1 MNDLYPLELS
11 LWQVPQIHPT
21 YNYDYISNIIAN
33 GLIQDFFVPGLAA
46 QNPILPQVDTF
57 NQNVGILQTA
67 TNGIDKILQY
77 VDTIKE
83 LNPNDTDLIQSLSND
98 INDTIKN
105 TTFDNI
111 PVFKDTIQLDNQKI
125 DLSIPTFDDANTTD
139 IEEYEKLLKEKKED
153 FYNILNNISIE
164 SPISQDNKINFNPD
178 NMETFES
185 IVNSGNLLNAY
196 DLSVINPFNA
206 FELLFY

>member
-11 LWQVPQIHPT
+11 LWQIPQIHPT

-33 GLIQDFFVPGLAA
+33 GLIQDFFAPGIAA
-46 QNPILPQVDTF
+46 QNPILPQIDTF
-57 NQNVGILQTA
+57 NQNIGILQTA

-77 VDTIKE
+77 VDIIKE
-83 LNPNDTDLIQSLSND
+83 LNPNDTDLIQSLSDD

-105 TTFDNI
+105 TTFNDI

-125 DLSIPTFDDANTTD
+125 DLSIPTFDANTMD
-139 IEEYEKLLKEKKED
+139 IEEYEKLLKEKKES
-153 FYNILNNISIE
+153 FYDILNDISIQ
-164 SPISQDNKINFNPD
+164 SPFLQDNKINFDPY
-178 NMETFES
+178 NMETFED

-196 DLSVINPFNA
+196 NLNVINPFNA

>member
-1 MNDLYPLELS
+1 MNDLYPLELN
-11 LWQVPQIHPT
+11 LWQIPQIHPT
-21 YNYDYISNIIAN
+21 YNSDYISNIIDN
-33 GLIQDFFVPGLAA
+33 GLIQDFFASGLAA
-46 QNPILPQVDTF
+46 QNPILPQADTF

-67 TNGIDKILQY
+67 TNGIDKVLQY
-77 VDTIKE
+77 LDTMKE
-83 LNPNDTDLIQSLSND
+83 LNPNDTDLIQNLSND

-111 PVFKDTIQLDNQKI
+111 PVFKDTIQLDNQNI
-125 DLSIPTFDDANTTD
+125 DLSIPSFDANTTD
-139 IEEYEKLLKEKKED
+139 IEEYEQLLKEKKED

-164 SPISQDNKINFNPD
+164 SPISQDNKINFNPN
-178 NMETFES
+178 NMETFED

-196 DLSVINPFNA
+196 NLNVINPFNT

>member
-46 QNPILPQVDTF
+46 QNPILPQADTF

-83 LNPNDTDLIQSLSND
+83 LNPNDTDLIQSLSDD

-125 DLSIPTFDDANTTD
+125 DLSIPTFDANTMD
-139 IEEYEKLLKEKKED
+139 IEEYEKLLKEKKES
-153 FYNILNNISIE
+153 FYDILNDISIQ
-164 SPISQDNKINFNPD
+164 SPFLQDNKINFD
-178 NMETFES
+178 SYNMETFED

-196 DLSVINPFNA
+196 NLNVINPFNA

>member
-46 QNPILPQVDTF
+46 QNPILPQADTF

-83 LNPNDTDLIQSLSND
+83 LNPNDTDLIQSLSDD

-125 DLSIPTFDDANTTD
+125 DLSIPIFDANTTD
-139 IEEYEKLLKEKKED
+139 IEEYEKLLKEKKES
-153 FYNILNNISIE
+153 FYDILNDISIQ
-164 SPISQDNKINFNPD
+164 SPFLQDNKINFDPY
-178 NMETFES
+178 NMETFED

-196 DLSVINPFNA
+196 NLNVINPFNA